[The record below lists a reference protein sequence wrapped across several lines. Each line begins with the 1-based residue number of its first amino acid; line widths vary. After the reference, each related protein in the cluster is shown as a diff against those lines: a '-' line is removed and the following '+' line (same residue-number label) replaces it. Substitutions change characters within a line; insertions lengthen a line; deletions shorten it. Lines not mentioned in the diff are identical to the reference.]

1 MATNKLTKLDNLIR
15 GDTPLLT
22 FTFSVG
28 TTLVDLTGYVIT
40 FTATSNSNPD
50 NSDVPIIRV
59 STSGDSTG
67 VVNFQ
72 LLNDQASNSTKDL
85 VPGTTYYFDVQIFN
99 NQSGT
104 LKRVMTPVRGTFGV
118 DADFNRV
125 ES

>member
-1 MATNKLTKLDNLIR
+1 MANKLTKLDNLIR

-40 FTATSNSNPD
+40 FTATSSQDPD
-50 NSDVPIIRV
+50 ISDIPIIKI
-59 STSGDSTG
+59 STNGDSTG

-72 LLNDQASNSTKDL
+72 LLNDQTNNATKNL
-85 VPGTTYYFDVQIFN
+85 VVGTTYYFDVQIFN

-104 LKRVMTPVRGTFGV
+104 LKRIMTPVRGTFGV
-118 DADFNRV
+118 DADYNRV